1 MVSQKQLE
9 ANRHNALKSTGPK
22 TAEGK
27 ATVARNAL
35 KHGLCAGLRVL
46 PGLEQQ
52 EQWEGHVAQTWAA
65 FRPVGYIEEML
76 AERIALLLW
85 RLGRVAR
92 FEREAAATAYEES
105 EREMAKK
112 ELVWGSDRSRMESCI
127 EDAARRFRQTQERC
141 DHLERLWELPAEQPI
156 PEGYEVFSQAAQ
168 AAGVWE
174 SVVEEHYSKV
184 MGGEEMSY
192 RGWTAGKV
200 RQAIEATAKHRGEDP
215 QTLLL
220 RAARDARCKSAEAE
234 RELRSLERELDRRR
248 RRLILAPE
256 KDLVNISRY
265 ESHLERGLYKALHEL
280 ERLQAARQGEAVAA
294 PVVVDVDVSGAGS
307 AT

>member
-1 MVSQKQLE
+1 MVSQRQLE
-9 ANRHNALKSTGPK
+9 ANRRNALKSTGPK

-52 EQWEGHVAQTWAA
+52 EQWDGHVTHTWAA

-92 FEREAAATAYEES
+92 FEREAAATAYEGSERELARDELAWGRENSRRGSPMEES
-105 EREMAKK
+105 ERH
-112 ELVWGSDRSRMESCI
+112 
-127 EDAARRFRQTQERC
+127 ARGARERC
-141 DHLERLWELPAEQPI
+141 DHLERLWELPAEEPI
-156 PEGYEVFSQAAQ
+156 PEGYEVLSQAAN
-168 AAGVWE
+168 AAGVRAG
-174 SVVEEHYSKV
+174 VVEELCSEV
-184 MGGEEMSY
+184 PGAEETSCN
-192 RGWTAGKV
+192 GWTAGKV
-200 RQAIEATAKHRGEDP
+200 RQAIEAIAGHGGKEP
-215 QTLLL
+215 QALLL
-220 RAARDARCKSAEAE
+220 RAARDARRESAEAE